1 MMLALSEGWYAES
14 EDEIEH
20 MLASFPFPNVS
31 HQRHLPA
38 ETDTENHNQ
47 LCSG

>member
-20 MLASFPFPNVS
+20 MLASFPFPGTGLS
-31 HQRHLPA
+31 T
-38 ETDTENHNQ
+38 TDTEP
-47 LCSG
+47 

>member
-20 MLASFPFPNVS
+20 MLASFPFPNGSVS
-31 HQRHLPA
+31 YPTK
-38 ETDTENHNQ
+38 E
-47 LCSG
+47 G